1 MSEVKHLT
9 ISELEAGLLDIQKS
23 PADEGVL
30 DLIAR
35 RPQVSEREVVDHGEL
50 DLSLGLIGDNWK
62 TRGSSKT
69 PDGSAHPEMQINVMN
84 ARVIALLAQTKERWA
99 LAGDQLYIDLDLSA
113 ANVPPGTRIAV
124 GSTVIEVTARP
135 HTGCKKFMARFGE
148 DAFNF
153 VNSPNGRQLQLRG
166 INARVIK
173 PGKIQVGDKVRKLNE
188 SRPASDNLAMAQA

>member
-9 ISELEAGLLDIQKS
+9 IAELEAGLGEIQQS

-30 DLIAR
+30 HLIAC
-35 RPQVSEREVVDHGEL
+35 RPQVSEREVLQHGEL
-50 DLSLGLIGDNWK
+50 DLSLGLIGDSWK

-69 PDGSAHPEMQINVMN
+69 ADGSAHPDMQINVMN

-99 LAGDQLYIDLDLSA
+99 LAGDQLYIDLDLST

-124 GSTVIEVTARP
+124 GSAIIEVTPPP

-153 VNSPNGRQLQLRG
+153 VNSPNGRQMQLRG

-188 SRPASDNLAMAQA
+188 PSSASDKLVSAQA